1 MPPRS
6 KLVVAIVLGV
16 VAFVVVAGR
25 RSQPADP
32 GARLPESYR
41 LVDLIA
47 REQAVSGQLQREANQ
62 LQRAVDDQRRA
73 DTGSLGQAS
82 GVEAALGSAA
92 MAAGLSSV
100 HGPALRVTLDDSSL
114 KKSPT
119 GDLNDLVI
127 HSQDV
132 QAVVNALWRAGAEAI
147 AVNGQRL
154 VSTSA
159 VLCVGNT
166 LLLDGTVHSPPYV
179 LVAIGATKATFD
191 DDLLV
196 RRLHHDA
203 DVVQLG
209 FSVER
214 LADATVDG
222 LARPANLKY
231 AAVVSP

>member
-1 MPPRS
+1 M
-6 KLVVAIVLGV
+6 VAIVLGV
-16 VAFVVVAGR
+16 AAFVVVAGR

-47 REQAVSGQLQREANQ
+47 RQQAVSGQLQREATQ

-73 DTGSLGQAS
+73 DAGSLGQAT
-82 GVEAALGSAA
+82 GVEAALRSAA
-92 MAAGLSSV
+92 LTAGLSPV

-132 QAVVNALWRAGAEAI
+132 QAVVNALWHAGAEAI

-154 VSTSA
+154 VATSA

-166 LLLDGTVHSPPYV
+166 LLVDGTVHSPPYV

-196 RRLHHDA
+196 RRLRHDA

-214 LADATVDG
+214 VTDATVDG

-231 AAVVSP
+231 ATVSSPAG

>member
-47 REQAVSGQLQREANQ
+47 RQQAVSGQLQREASQ
-62 LQRAVDDQRRA
+62 LQRAVDDRRRA
-73 DTGSLGQAS
+73 DAGRLGQAS

-92 MAAGLSSV
+92 LSAGLSAV

-114 KKSPT
+114 RTAPT

-132 QAVVNALWRAGAEAI
+132 QAVVNALWHSGAEAI
-147 AVNGQRL
+147 AANGQRL
-154 VSTSA
+154 VATSA

-166 LLLDGTVHSPPYV
+166 LLLDGTVHSPPYAI
-179 LVAIGATKATFD
+179 VAIGANKSVFD
-191 DDLLV
+191 EDPLV
-196 RRLHHDA
+196 RRLRHDA

-214 LADATVDG
+214 VSDATIDG

-231 AAVVSP
+231 AAVASP

>member
-1 MPPRS
+1 VPRRS

-47 REQAVSGQLQREANQ
+47 RQQAVSAQLQREANQ

-73 DTGSLGQAS
+73 DAGSLGRAS
-82 GVEAALGSAA
+82 GVETALGSAA
-92 MAAGLSSV
+92 LAAGLSPV

-114 KKSPT
+114 LKSPT

-132 QAVVNALWRAGAEAI
+132 QGAVNALWHSGAQAI

-154 VSTSA
+154 VTTSA

-203 DVVQLG
+203 DVVHLG

-214 LADATVDG
+214 LSDATVDG

-231 AAVVSP
+231 AAVASP